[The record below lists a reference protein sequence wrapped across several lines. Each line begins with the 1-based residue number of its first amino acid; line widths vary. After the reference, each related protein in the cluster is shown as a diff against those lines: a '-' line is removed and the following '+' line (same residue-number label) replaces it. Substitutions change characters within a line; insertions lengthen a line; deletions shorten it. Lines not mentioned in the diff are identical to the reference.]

1 MAVGLVEPDI
11 RPPVTCP
18 LLWSVVVRRLPVLAV
33 VVGQLLLDS
42 DRIAAVADRLVVV
55 PLVDVEVVVVVV
67 VRLLGPMN
75 QVASETAAVADTEA
89 VVVAEFAAVAASY
102 QEQA

>member
-1 MAVGLVEPDI
+1 MAVGLVEPNI

-18 LLWSVVVRRLPVLAV
+18 LLWSAVVHRLPVLVV

-42 DRIAAVADRLVVV
+42 GRIGTVADRLVVV
-55 PLVDVEVVVVVV
+55 GLVALVDVEVVVVVVVV

-75 QVASETAAVADTEA
+75 PFYKSMLLLLLNI
-89 VVVAEFAAVAASY
+89 F
-102 QEQA
+102 